1 MNLPMTI
8 DADEI
13 AALRRSMGVDPSA
26 DRGMQLPE
34 LKVMHDDEDENG
46 VALPKGSFYLKGHGT
61 ENVYSKEVN
70 IRVMSHHFQYVDFDG
85 EAKKVRNKTILATSF
100 RSDFPDIRGTLRCG
114 RPSSKV
120 FKELGDAAKK
130 KYETITCYRIIRG
143 IVSYEGKTQ
152 SGEVVKIE
160 NVPFIVRLKGSNFMG
175 FDEEFASKLP
185 SGRDL
190 WDYWTTLSLERKKN
204 GSVTYFVFH
213 YAPQFNSPAVFD
225 MPTVETIRAFSA
237 MVGGENDRIM
247 ESHRKALSK
256 SYEEDTVYGTIVDD
270 LSADDLEGDLEDAA

>member
-1 MNLPMTI
+1 MNLPTTI

-34 LKVMHDDEDENG
+34 LKVMLDDEDADG
-46 VALPKGSFYLKGHGT
+46 KRLPKGSFYVKGHGT
-61 ENVYSKEVN
+61 ENVYAKEVN
-70 IRVMSHHFQYVDFDG
+70 IRVMAHHFQYVDFDG

-100 RSDFPDIRGTLRCG
+100 RSDFPDVKGTLRCG
-114 RPSSKV
+114 RPTSKV
-120 FKELGDAAKK
+120 FKELSDEAKK
-130 KYETITCYRIIRG
+130 KYESITCYRILRG
-143 IVSYEGKTQ
+143 IISYEGETQ
-152 SGEVVKIE
+152 SGEKVKIE

-175 FDEEFASKLP
+175 FDEEFASKLQ

-213 YAPQFNSPAVFD
+213 YAPQFQTPAIFD

-247 ESHRKALSK
+247 TSHRTALTKA
-256 SYEEDTVYGTIVDD
+256 YETDEVYDSIAG
-270 LSADDLEGDLEDAA
+270 DLEGDLEDAA

>member
-1 MNLPMTI
+1 MNLPTTI

-34 LKVMHDDEDENG
+34 LKVMLDDEDANG
-46 VALPKGSFYLKGHGT
+46 QRLPKGSFYIKGHGT
-61 ENVYSKEVN
+61 ENVYAKEVN
-70 IRVMSHHFQYVDFDG
+70 IRVMAHHFQYVDFDG

-100 RSDFPDIRGTLRCG
+100 RSDFPDVKGTLRCG
-114 RPSSKV
+114 RPTSKV
-120 FKELGDAAKK
+120 FKELSDEAKK
-130 KYETITCYRIIRG
+130 KYESITCYRILRG
-143 IVSYEGKTQ
+143 IISYEGETQ
-152 SGEVVKIE
+152 SGEKVKIE

-175 FDEEFASKLP
+175 FDEEFASKLQ

-213 YAPQFNSPAVFD
+213 YAPQFQTPAVFD

-237 MVGGENDRIM
+237 MVSGENDRIM
-247 ESHRKALSK
+247 ESHRTALTKA
-256 SYEEDTVYGTIVDD
+256 YDTDEIYDTI
-270 LSADDLEGDLEDAA
+270 SGDLEGDLQDVA

>member
-1 MNLPMTI
+1 MNLPATNI

-13 AALRRSMGVDPSA
+13 AALRRSMGVDPTA

-34 LKVMHDDEDENG
+34 LKVMLDDEDANG
-46 VALPKGSFYLKGHGT
+46 QRLPKGSFYIKGHGT
-61 ENVYSKEVN
+61 ENVYAKEVN
-70 IRVMSHHFQYVDFDG
+70 IRVMAHHFQYVDFDG

-100 RSDFPDIRGTLRCG
+100 RSDFPDVKGTLRCG
-114 RPSSKV
+114 RPASKV
-120 FKELGDAAKK
+120 FKELSDEAKK
-130 KYETITCYRIIRG
+130 KYESITCYRILRG
-143 IVSYEGKTQ
+143 IISYEGETQ
-152 SGEVVKIE
+152 SGEKVKIE

-175 FDEEFASKLP
+175 FDEEFASKLQ

-213 YAPQFNSPAVFD
+213 YAPQFQTPAVFD

-237 MVGGENDRIM
+237 MVSGENDRIM
-247 ESHRKALSK
+247 ESHRTALTKA
-256 SYEEDTVYGTIVDD
+256 YDTDEIYDTI
-270 LSADDLEGDLEDAA
+270 SGDLEGDLQDVA

>member
-1 MNLPMTI
+1 MNLPTTI

-34 LKVMHDDEDENG
+34 LKVMLDDEDADG
-46 VALPKGSFYLKGHGT
+46 KRLPKGSFYVKGHGT
-61 ENVYSKEVN
+61 ENVYAKEVN
-70 IRVMSHHFQYVDFDG
+70 IRVMAHHFQYVDFDG

-100 RSDFPDIRGTLRCG
+100 RSDFPDVKGTLRCG
-114 RPSSKV
+114 RPTSKV
-120 FKELGDAAKK
+120 FKELSDEAKK
-130 KYETITCYRIIRG
+130 KYESITCYRILRG
-143 IVSYEGKTQ
+143 IISYEGETQ
-152 SGEVVKIE
+152 SGEKVKIE

-175 FDEEFASKLP
+175 FDEEFASKLQ

-213 YAPQFNSPAVFD
+213 YAPQFQTPAVFD

-247 ESHRKALSK
+247 ESHRTALTKA
-256 SYEEDTVYGTIVDD
+256 YDTDEIYDAISG
-270 LSADDLEGDLEDAA
+270 DLEGDLQDVA

>member
-1 MNLPMTI
+1 MNLPATNI

-13 AALRRSMGVDPSA
+13 AALRRSMGVDPTA

-34 LKVMHDDEDENG
+34 LKVMLDDEDANG
-46 VALPKGSFYLKGHGT
+46 QRLPKGSFYIKGHGT
-61 ENVYSKEVN
+61 ENVYAKEVN
-70 IRVMSHHFQYVDFDG
+70 IRVMAHHFQYVDFDG

-100 RSDFPDIRGTLRCG
+100 RSDFPDVKGTLRCG
-114 RPSSKV
+114 RPASKV
-120 FKELGDAAKK
+120 FKELSDEAKK
-130 KYETITCYRIIRG
+130 KYESITCYRILRG
-143 IVSYEGKTQ
+143 IISYEGETQ
-152 SGEVVKIE
+152 SGEKVKIE

-175 FDEEFASKLP
+175 FDEEFASKLQ

-213 YAPQFNSPAVFD
+213 YAPQFQTPAVFD

-237 MVGGENDRIM
+237 MVSGENDRIM
-247 ESHRKALSK
+247 ESHRTALTKA
-256 SYEEDTVYGTIVDD
+256 YDTDEIYDAISG
-270 LSADDLEGDLEDAA
+270 DLEGDLQDVA

>member
-8 DADEI
+8 DADEL
-13 AALRRSMGVDPSA
+13 ATLRRSMGVDPTA

-34 LKVMHDDEDENG
+34 LKVMLDDEDADG
-46 VALPKGSFYLKGHGT
+46 QRLPKGSFYVKGHGT
-61 ENVYSKEVN
+61 ENVYAKEVN
-70 IRVMSHHFQYVDFDG
+70 IRVMAHHFQYVDFDG

-100 RSDFPDIRGTLRCG
+100 RSDFPDVKGTLRCG
-114 RPSSKV
+114 RPASKV
-120 FKELGDAAKK
+120 FKELSDDAKK
-130 KYETITCYRIIRG
+130 KYESITCYRILRG
-143 IVSYEGKTQ
+143 IISYEGETQ
-152 SGEVVKIE
+152 SGEKVKIE

-175 FDEEFASKLP
+175 FDEEFASKLQ

-213 YAPQFNSPAVFD
+213 YAPQFQTPAVFD

-237 MVGGENDRIM
+237 MVSGENDRIM
-247 ESHRKALSK
+247 ESHRTALTKA
-256 SYEEDTVYGTIVDD
+256 YDTDEIYDAISG
-270 LSADDLEGDLEDAA
+270 DLEGDLQDVA

>member
-8 DADEI
+8 DADEL
-13 AALRRSMGVDPSA
+13 ATLRRSMGVDPTA

-34 LKVMHDDEDENG
+34 LKVMLDDEDANG
-46 VALPKGSFYLKGHGT
+46 QRLPKGSFYIKGHGT
-61 ENVYSKEVN
+61 ENVYAKEVN
-70 IRVMSHHFQYVDFDG
+70 IRVMAHHFQYVDFDG

-100 RSDFPDIRGTLRCG
+100 RSDFPDVKGTLRCG
-114 RPSSKV
+114 RPASKV
-120 FKELGDAAKK
+120 FKELSDDAKK
-130 KYETITCYRIIRG
+130 KYESITCYRILRG
-143 IVSYEGKTQ
+143 IISYEGETQ
-152 SGEVVKIE
+152 SGEKVKIE

-175 FDEEFASKLP
+175 FDEEFASKLQ

-213 YAPQFNSPAVFD
+213 YAPQFQTPAVFD

-237 MVGGENDRIM
+237 MVSGENDRIM
-247 ESHRKALSK
+247 ESHRTALTKA
-256 SYEEDTVYGTIVDD
+256 YDTDEIYDTI
-270 LSADDLEGDLEDAA
+270 SGDLEGDLQDVA